1 MNEMKEF
8 TFTLSEQEANYLL
21 NVLAEQPFKNCAA
34 LIGKME
40 QQVTEQIEPAKEEKL
55 TVKK

>member
-1 MNEMKEF
+1 MKEL

-40 QQVTEQIEPAKEEKL
+40 QQVKEQIEPAKEEKL